1 MSIQKSLAALFHHS
15 KNEGLSGI
23 YQFNCTDRHMW
34 IDTNLDSCVNWGLH
48 PKPDVTITISEN
60 DLLNTLS
67 GSADIEELYATGGLT
82 INGDIGLA
90 TILPQLIQRKLTALH
105 NIETTTTNKRHS
117 ARKRFS
123 EIISAN
129 AKPIFEIERRTHD
142 DLSIEYFRSHYVNS
156 GIPLIICNSITDWPL
171 FNISKQDTLKYFE
184 GLQGIARKG
193 DYADQ
198 AFSNKRKFQTVSMVD
213 FVQSIDTPE
222 STHTRSDLPA
232 YLGNNILPEKLLEL
246 IKHPLYFEKNQYVA
260 PRIWIGPKN
269 TLTPLHRDDV
279 DNLFVQV
286 RGSKR
291 FILAAP
297 HNRAALGAW
306 STTAAGGLDGCD
318 FDPENPDYNS
328 FPNSQQVHFLIFELE
343 AGQILYLPEGWFHQ
357 VRSLSPSISVNFWT
371 KSFRH

>member
-48 PKPDVTITISEN
+48 PKPDITITISEN

-90 TILPQLIQRKLTALH
+90 TILPQLIQRKLTDPH

-297 HNRAALGAW
+297 HNRAA
-306 STTAAGGLDGCD
+306 
-318 FDPENPDYNS
+318 
-328 FPNSQQVHFLIFELE
+328 H
-343 AGQILYLPEGWFHQ
+343 LYE
-357 VRSLSPSISVNFWT
+357 
-371 KSFRH
+371 